1 MKKCLKCNN
10 EKNKSEFGKD
20 KYKSDGLYSYCKS
33 CANIKAKQYQESDN
47 YKLWKKDYDK
57 SYALR
62 EKVKD
67 KRKKYRKL
75 CKYKQYKSEYD
86 KLYVQ
91 REDVMLRLFEY
102 RKSYYSSDSVKDR
115 VMRYNI
121 EYRKSE
127 KHKIGKKISSARY
140 HKKHRDKIIKRYYDT
155 PIEIHRA
162 VKKKYRDN
170 NREKYN
176 IAQMKYRLRN
186 KHLFAY
192 RSLLTDFLRR
202 SKQSKS
208 DKTSNMLGYSYHQF
222 KQRIEMN
229 FKDGMNWDNHG
240 LWHIDHKKPIS
251 KFKKGTSSRIVN
263 MLSNL
268 QPLWAFDNLSK
279 GNKF

>member
-1 MKKCLKCNN
+1 MKKCLKCLDF
-10 EKNKSEFGKD
+10 KNKSDFGKD
-20 KYKSDGLYSYCKS
+20 KQKSDGLCSYCKS
-33 CANIKAKQYQESDN
+33 CINIRVRQYQESDN
-47 YKLWKKDYDK
+47 YKLRKKDYDK
-57 SYALR
+57 LYALR
-62 EKVKD
+62 ENIKD

-75 CKYKQYKSEYD
+75 DSHKQYKSKYD

-91 REDVMLRLFEY
+91 REDVKLRLFEY
-102 RKSYYSSDSVKDR
+102 RKSYYSSNSVKDR
-115 VMRYNI
+115 IYRYNI

-127 KHKIGKKISSARY
+127 KYKMASKIYCARY
-140 HKKHRDKIIKRYYDT
+140 RKKHHDKIIKRYYDT

-186 KHLFAY
+186 KHIILHRA
-192 RSLLTDFLRR
+192 LLHNFLRR
-202 SKQSKS
+202 TKQSKL
-208 DKTSNMLGYSYHQF
+208 DKTDNMLGYSYHQF

-229 FKDGMNWDNHG
+229 FKDGMTWGNHG

-251 KFKKGTSSRIVN
+251 KFKRGTPSRIVN